1 MHSARVPVSLPA
13 SLSACSPTCLSV
25 RLSGEQLLG
34 GAWLGGAV
42 ASTGAGGAVFK
53 LVPEFMYKRLLLA
66 QLPQGLL
73 PAEMAEVTDRQMLGW
88 MDGWMTLRTYR

>member
-1 MHSARVPVSLPA
+1 M
-13 SLSACSPTCLSV
+13 
-25 RLSGEQLLG
+25 Q
-34 GAWLGGAV
+34 
-42 ASTGAGGAVFK
+42 AGGAVFK

-88 MDGWMTLRTYR
+88 MDGWMALRMYR